1 LESTFITQLN
11 QECNKVIINGC
22 PNHHLPGVI
31 SASFPGNRSDIL
43 LAKLEREDME
53 VSSGSA
59 CGSGSIQPSA
69 ILEAIGIPE
78 EQNISTIRISFGREN
93 TEEDVIRLAKT
104 LGSITRG

>member
-1 LESTFITQLN
+1 
-11 QECNKVIINGC
+11 
-22 PNHHLPGVI
+22 
-31 SASFPGNRSDIL
+31 
-43 LAKLEREDME
+43 ME

-69 ILEAIGIPE
+69 VLEAIGMPE

-93 TEEDVIRLAKT
+93 TKENVILLAKT